1 MKNRTVEIPG
11 CASGLPML
19 QHVSHV
25 QSLYAVR
32 NIWHSHLGF
41 ELIFF
46 LEGASGYEFEN
57 RETVDLNGGHFLVI
71 PPRTVHRGTYAVRAP
86 STLCGLAFNTSQPT
100 AWRNT
105 SFTSPEIRRLLA
117 ALRNASR
124 EVHPLG
130 ATLQWAL
137 HRLKAELVGFQAN
150 LHRADAQAALRAW
163 FCVVLVEAVRQLQVP
178 PAPPD
183 PIVSA
188 AKAFLQKHLREPI
201 TLTDLVRH
209 LGYSRTRVFEMFEAQ
224 TGHTPKD
231 YLQRLR
237 IKKAAELLRNT
248 NQSMTEI
255 AQATGCGSAQH
266 FSVSFRQYTG
276 VAPASYRAEYSLPEI
291 NRRRAR
297 QLPQKGQSRVE
308 ERRTG
313 Q

>member
-1 MKNRTVEIPG
+1 MKNQTVEIPG
-11 CASGLPML
+11 CAIGLPML

-25 QSLYAVR
+25 QSLFAVR

-46 LEGASGYEFEN
+46 LEGASGYEFEDG
-57 RETVDLNGGHFLVI
+57 ETVELNGGHFLVI

-86 STLCGLAFNTSQPT
+86 STLCGLAFNTAQPT
-100 AWRNT
+100 GWRNT
-105 SFTSPEIRRLLA
+105 SFTLPDIRRLLA

-137 HRLKAELVGFQAN
+137 RRLKAELVGFQAN
-150 LHRADAQAALRAW
+150 PHRADAQAALRAW
-163 FCVVLVEAVRQLQVP
+163 VSAVLVEVVPQLQVAPRP
-178 PAPPD
+178 PNA
-183 PIVSA
+183 IASA
-188 AKAFLQKHLREPI
+188 AIAYLQKRLPEPI
-201 TLTDLVRH
+201 SMTDLVRH
-209 LGYSRTRVFEMFEAQ
+209 LGFSRTRVFELFETQ

-237 IKKAAELLRNT
+237 IEKATDLLRNT
-248 NQSMTEI
+248 KQSVTDI
-255 AQATGCGSAQH
+255 ALATGFGSAQH

-297 QLPQKGQSRVE
+297 QLPQRAQSRVE

>member
-1 MKNRTVEIPG
+1 LKNQTVEIPG
-11 CASGLPML
+11 CAIGLPML

-105 SFTSPEIRRLLA
+105 SFTLPDIRRLLA

-130 ATLQWAL
+130 APCNG
-137 HRLKAELVGFQAN
+137 RC
-150 LHRADAQAALRAW
+150 AD
-163 FCVVLVEAVRQLQVP
+163 
-178 PAPPD
+178 
-183 PIVSA
+183 
-188 AKAFLQKHLREPI
+188 
-201 TLTDLVRH
+201 
-209 LGYSRTRVFEMFEAQ
+209 
-224 TGHTPKD
+224 
-231 YLQRLR
+231 
-237 IKKAAELLRNT
+237 
-248 NQSMTEI
+248 
-255 AQATGCGSAQH
+255 
-266 FSVSFRQYTG
+266 
-276 VAPASYRAEYSLPEI
+276 
-291 NRRRAR
+291 
-297 QLPQKGQSRVE
+297 
-308 ERRTG
+308 
-313 Q
+313 

>member
-1 MKNRTVEIPG
+1 MKNQIVEIPG
-11 CASGLPML
+11 RAIGLPML

-25 QSLYAVR
+25 QSFCAVR

-105 SFTSPEIRRLLA
+105 SFTLPDIRRLLA

-130 ATLQWAL
+130 ANLQWAL
-137 HRLKAELVGFQAN
+137 RRLKEQLVGFPAN
-150 LHRADAQAALRAW
+150 PHRADAQAALRAW
-163 FCVVLVEAVRQLQVP
+163 VCAVLVEAVPQLQVA
-178 PAPPD
+178 PAPPNT
-183 PIVSA
+183 IASA
-188 AKAFLQKHLREPI
+188 AIAFLQKHLREPI
-201 TLTDLVRH
+201 SMTDLVRH
-209 LGYSRTRVFEMFEAQ
+209 LGYSRARVFEMFEAQ

-237 IKKAAELLRNT
+237 IEQAADLLRNT
-248 NQSMTEI
+248 NQSMMEI
-255 AQATGCGSAQH
+255 VQATGFGSAQH

-276 VAPASYRAEYSLPEI
+276 VAPASYRAEYSLPETDP
-291 NRRRAR
+291 RRAR
-297 QLPQKGQSRVE
+297 QLPQGGKSRVK